1 MGGGVSEKQRGGCMF
16 VCDGGVQWSIVC
28 DRHHPG
34 TVSLGLGRIVLG
46 AGHD

>member
-1 MGGGVSEKQRGGCMF
+1 MSRRGGGGRVLVYERGR
-16 VCDGGVQWSIVC
+16 QWSIVC

-34 TVSLGLGRIVLG
+34 TVSLGLGRIVLR